1 MAPPVVA
8 RLLAMLG
15 CSVGFA
21 VAVVTITLTVW
32 LGTVI
37 IRYLF
42 FSEGPTLGEV
52 GIFPV
57 LLPMRLIVAA
67 WVMWSVFKEGA
78 NRLQLNLLVSGAVS
92 FFVLFGWYFM
102 LLGPAGELLSYDNS
116 LYLLAVCDLLYL
128 AAGLAVCCARLL
140 SGTGDRLGNVQR

>member
-1 MAPPVVA
+1 
-8 RLLAMLG
+8 MLG
-15 CSVGFA
+15 RSVGFA
-21 VAVVTITLTVW
+21 VAIVTITLTVR
-32 LGTVI
+32 LGSEM
-37 IRYLF
+37 IRFLF
-42 FSEGPTLGEV
+42 FSEGPTMGEV

-78 NRLQLNLLVSGAVS
+78 NGLQFILLVSGAIS
-92 FFVLFGWYFM
+92 FVLLGWYFM
-102 LLGPAGELLSYDNS
+102 LLGPAGGLLSYDNS

-140 SGTGDRLGNVQR
+140 SATGDRHGNIQR